1 MNRRR
6 MAPPM
11 VGITSLLAVFAVL
24 CLTVFAVLSL
34 STVRA
39 DQRLQE
45 KSAAAVADFYAADTA
60 AETVLARLRKGQ
72 TVDGVT
78 RDGDVYRYGCRI
90 SETQILAVEV
100 RITGT
105 AYEILRWQ
113 AVSTAD
119 WQAEETLPVWTGE

>member
-1 MNRRR
+1 MNKKT
-6 MAPPM
+6 AVPPM
-11 VGITSLLAVFAVL
+11 VGISSLLAIFAIL

-45 KSAAAVADFYAADTA
+45 KSASAVEGWYAADTA
-60 AETVLARLRKGQ
+60 AETVLAYLRAGK
-72 TVDGVT
+72 TVSHVEQDGN
-78 RDGDVYRYGCRI
+78 VYRYACKI
-90 SETQILAVEV
+90 SETQALAVEV
-100 RITGT
+100 RVDGT

-119 WQAEETLPVWTGE
+119 WQADTSLPVWSGE